1 MAVIVLDASVV
12 IAFLDSSDAHH
23 ASAVAALAAHQSE
36 QLVLP
41 ASTYAEILVGP
52 YRRGPEAVTIV
63 DRFIADLA
71 IRVIPIT
78 EQIARHAAALRSQ
91 HAALRLPDA
100 LVLATGD
107 LLEASI
113 VLTADAAWPRWHAR
127 ARKL

>member
-52 YRRGPEAVTIV
+52 YRRGP
-63 DRFIADLA
+63 
-71 IRVIPIT
+71 RVCLQSPHSQMST
-78 EQIARHAAALRSQ
+78 EPALLERQRRLKTGPSAAARRPGGC
-91 HAALRLPDA
+91 A
-100 LVLATGD
+100 
-107 LLEASI
+107 
-113 VLTADAAWPRWHAR
+113 PRAPSS
-127 ARKL
+127 